1 MSELW
6 GSGLPL
12 CYLTGF
18 CEFSEPLIHSMGF
31 PCGSADKESVHNA
44 GDLGLIPALGR
55 YPGEGEGYPLQYSG
69 PENSMN
75 CIIHGVA
82 KSWTWLSDFHFTSH
96 FTYPFHLCLWRLPTL
111 SGWCMC
117 THTVCVCVLCVCVRE
132 RERERERKRERENW
146 LTTMGSSLEDPPL
159 SRCPRR
165 WGKECSE
172 RGKLHFPS
180 EYF

>member
-31 PCGSADKESVHNA
+31 PCGSADKESTRNA

-55 YPGEGEGYPLQYSG
+55 SPGEGKGYPLQYSG
-69 PENSMN
+69 LENSMN

-82 KSWTWLSDFHFTSH
+82 KSWTQLSDFHFTSH

-117 THTVCVCVLCVCVRE
+117 SHTVCVCE
-132 RERERERKRERENW
+132 RERERENW